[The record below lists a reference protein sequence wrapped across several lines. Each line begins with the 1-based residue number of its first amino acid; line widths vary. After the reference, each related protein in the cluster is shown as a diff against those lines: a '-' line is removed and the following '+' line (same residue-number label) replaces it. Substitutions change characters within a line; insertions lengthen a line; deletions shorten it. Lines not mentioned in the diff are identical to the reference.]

1 MNNKLDVNKIM
12 KVTTLPKIF
21 SQLEIVGEEI
31 DKEIEKINKMQ
42 FNEEAKQ
49 EAKNIRADINKTL
62 QIFEDRR
69 KQIKNEILKDY
80 VQFNEKYEIEVKD
93 KLTNASELLGNKI
106 DEIETKQKEEKE
118 TKLRE
123 FFKQYQ
129 ETYHL
134 EDVVKFEDVGLNITL
149 SASEKSL
156 KDEIVV
162 FCEKINKDIQVI
174 NNEENKEELMLEYM
188 NNGFDY
194 QDAKLTLYERKKRL
208 EELKNKQQEVA
219 NVVEQEQKVEE
230 VIDLTG
236 APQEVINEEEMLE
249 VTFTI
254 IASKSQLKELKQWL
268 EERNINY
275 A

>member
-106 DEIETKQKEEKE
+106 NEIETKQKEEKE

-254 IASKSQLKELKQWL
+254 VASKSQLKELKQWL
-268 EERNINY
+268 EERNIEY

>member
-1 MNNKLDVNKIM
+1 M
-12 KVTTLPKIF
+12 KEIDINSLARIEELPKIVV
-21 SQLEIVGEEI
+21 QVKEIGKYIDEALEGIDKLECTEENKQEIKERRSAINKFTKALEDKRKEIKKQVLDPYTRFEEI
-31 DKEIEKINKMQ
+31 YNDECKE
-42 FNEEAKQ
+42 
-49 EAKNIRADINKTL
+49 
-62 QIFEDRR
+62 
-69 KQIKNEILKDY
+69 
-80 VQFNEKYEIEVKD
+80 
-93 KLTNASELLGNKI
+93 KLANASELLGNKI

-134 EDVVKFEDVGLNITL
+134 EDIIKFEDVGLNITL

-156 KDEIVV
+156 KEEIVV

-174 NNEENKEELMLEYM
+174 NSEENKEELMLEYL

-194 QDAKLTLYERKKRL
+194 QDAKLTLYERKKKL
-208 EELKNKQQEVA
+208 EELKNKQEEVA
-219 NVVEQEQKVEE
+219 NVIEQEQKVEE

-254 IASKSQLKELKQWL
+254 VASKSQLKELKQWL
-268 EERNINY
+268 EERNIEY